1 MGKISYSPEAL
12 EDLQNIK
19 ENIITEFGD
28 IVAKKVIMEITSN
41 IRRLE
46 VFPLSGINL
55 SKNIDVTTD
64 YHYIFT
70 KKNYVFYR
78 IEPDFIY
85 VVRILNEK
93 QEYMQQL
100 FGIST
105 E

>member
-1 MGKISYSPEAL
+1 MVKISYSPEAL
-12 EDLQNIK
+12 KDLKNIK
-19 ENIITEFGD
+19 ENVINEFGD
-28 IVAKKVIMEITSN
+28 IVAKKVITEITTN

-46 VFPLSGINL
+46 VFPLSGVNL

-64 YHYIFT
+64 YYYIFT
-70 KKNYVFYR
+70 LKNYVFYR
-78 IEPDFIY
+78 IEQDFIY

-100 FGIST
+100 FGSPM